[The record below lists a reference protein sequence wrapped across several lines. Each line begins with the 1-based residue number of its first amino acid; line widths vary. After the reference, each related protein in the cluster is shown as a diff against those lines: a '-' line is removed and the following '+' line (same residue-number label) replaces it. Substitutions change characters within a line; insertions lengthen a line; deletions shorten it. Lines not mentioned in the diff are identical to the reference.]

1 MENLSERVCGMNIEV
16 NMNEINSVEKIVSN
30 MLVENDFNQMNNLIN
45 KKESEINNKFLFPNV
60 TGSENAG
67 FVSIKKAGLKPF
79 VKIMSEEE
87 FFKIVG
93 KTKRG
98 LSSKSGRYQEH
109 LYSHYLEAVK
119 MNDEGYISDIL
130 HKALEFKTNLS
141 YIKSLIKDEA
151 FANEWRK
158 DFGNESAIEIFKRK
172 GNMRIVDIVKE
183 RAK

>member
-1 MENLSERVCGMNIEV
+1 MNIEF

-30 MLVENDFNQMNNLIN
+30 MFIENDFNQMNNLIN
-45 KKESEINNKFLFPNV
+45 KKDKDINNKFLFPNV

-67 FVSIKKAGLKPF
+67 FVSVKKSALNPYTN
-79 VKIMSEEE
+79 IITEEE

-93 KTKRG
+93 KTKKG

-109 LYSHYLEAVK
+109 LYSHYVEAVK
-119 MNDEGYISDIL
+119 MKDTGYISDIL
-130 HKALEFKTNLS
+130 NMAVEFKTNLG
-141 YIKSLIKDEA
+141 YIKSLIKDKA

-158 DFGNESAIEIFKRK
+158 DFGTESAIEIFKRK
-172 GNMRIVDIVKE
+172 GNMRIVNIVKE